1 MSVGVIVKRTTV
13 DDVAD
18 RIRTEIINGNIA
30 AGGVISQDLLAKQLG
45 ISRIPVREALTRLTA
60 EGFVRSL
67 AHYSPIAAPL
77 TISDGIEIFE
87 LRAILEERLLVALME
102 KKEEINL
109 SAARELLS
117 AFQGSDHLSPF
128 QWCELNQH
136 FHDAIYQESGQT
148 RTLTML
154 RSLFGHSARYIIM
167 QMQIHGRS
175 DRAYEQHEAL
185 LDLIEKRDRKGAAK
199 LLREHILNIIPDL
212 KSLDL
217 PMA

>member
-18 RIRTEIINGNIA
+18 RIRAEIISGNIA
-30 AGGVISQDLLAKQLG
+30 AGAVISQDLLAKQLG

-60 EGFVRSL
+60 EGFVQSP
-67 AHYSPIAAPL
+67 AHYSPVAAPL

-87 LRAILEERLLVALME
+87 LRADLEERLLVAIIDR
-102 KKEEINL
+102 KDDINL
-109 SAARELLS
+109 TAARELLS
-117 AFQGSDHLSPF
+117 AFRGNDHLSPL
-128 QWCELNQH
+128 QWCELNQQ
-136 FHDAIYQESGQT
+136 FHEAIYNESGQS

-175 DRAYEQHEAL
+175 DRAYEQHAEL
-185 LDLIEKRDRKGAAK
+185 LGLVEKRDRKGAVK

-217 PMA
+217 PII